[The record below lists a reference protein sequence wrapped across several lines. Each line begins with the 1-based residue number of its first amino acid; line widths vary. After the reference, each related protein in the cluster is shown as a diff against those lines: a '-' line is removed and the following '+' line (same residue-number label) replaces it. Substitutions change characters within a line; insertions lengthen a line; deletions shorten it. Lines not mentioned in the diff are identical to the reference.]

1 MNNPIWR
8 SFLEQQYAASVE
20 LAAHSDVMTI
30 HPLANAIGPP
40 TRYIARYRCTSI
52 LRGADGQI
60 GPAESE
66 CAVGITLAEDHLRY
80 VDPLRVVTWLGPSNI
95 VQPNLRPPFA
105 CVGHVFPGIELV
117 DLLYSV
123 YEMICYFNWASDDAL
138 NEEAAAW
145 ARRHQHLFPVE
156 RRTLRRR
163 TRLCES
169 DRKGGG
175 Q

>member
-1 MNNPIWR
+1 MNDSVWR
-8 SFLEQQYAASVE
+8 SFLERQYEAGAE
-20 LAAHSDVMTI
+20 LAAHSDVMTV
-30 HPLANAIGPP
+30 HPMLDPVGPP
-40 TRYIARYRCTSI
+40 TRYMARYHCTMV

-66 CAVGITLAEDHLRY
+66 CDVGITFAEDHLRY

-95 VQPNLRPPFA
+95 VQPNVRPPFA

-117 DLLYSV
+117 DLLYSIF
-123 YEMICYFNWASDDAL
+123 EIICYFNWASDDAL

-145 ARRHQHLFPVE
+145 ARRHQHLFPCE

-163 TRLCES
+163 TRQ
-169 DRKGGG
+169 RKADPEGGEK
-175 Q
+175 